1 MADEE
6 VVQLTAESESSVF
19 VFATTAAAT
28 SSSGASAEGGIYDEE
43 GNIQENSLIENLGHS
58 FFDTGSVPTSEINS
72 KIEVQYFFCSL
83 YIMIDLFK

>member
-28 SSSGASAEGGIYDEE
+28 SSSGASAEGEIYDEK
-43 GNIQENSLIENLGHS
+43 GNIQENSLIGNLGHS
-58 FFDTGSVPTSEINS
+58 FFGTGSVSTSEINS
-72 KIEVQYFFCSL
+72 KIEVQYSFFVTFIL
-83 YIMIDLFK
+83 